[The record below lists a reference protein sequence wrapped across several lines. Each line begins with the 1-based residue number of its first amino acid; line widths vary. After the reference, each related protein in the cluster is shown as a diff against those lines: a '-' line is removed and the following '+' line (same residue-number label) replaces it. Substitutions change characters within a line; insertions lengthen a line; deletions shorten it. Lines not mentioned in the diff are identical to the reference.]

1 MTHDPLCGLSQ
12 PCDDEIPEHGY
23 CSMQHGQFCIHCH
36 QWCMCGEVRQ
46 AEQRMLAKC
55 IEAVD
60 AERKWWRDTHF
71 GTTHLVAG
79 EWNDSLQNVLAVLR
93 GLEEKP

>member
-1 MTHDPLCGLSQ
+1 MHPGELELVPDYEQ
-12 PCDDEIPEHGY
+12 
-23 CSMQHGQFCIHCH
+23 GQ
-36 QWCMCGEVRQ
+36 R
-46 AEQRMLAKC
+46 AMLAKC
-55 IEAVD
+55 IEVVD

-93 GLEEKP
+93 GLQEKP

>member
-1 MTHDPLCGLSQ
+1 MTHDSLCGLSQ

-36 QWCMCGEVRQ
+36 TWCTCFEVRQ

-55 IEAVD
+55 IEAVQ
-60 AERKWWRDTHF
+60 ALF
-71 GTTHLVAG
+71 GPEDYKLRVRLGGAA
-79 EWNDSLQNVLAVLR
+79 VLAALHR
-93 GLEEKP
+93 LEEKP